1 MKMETKKIRIG
12 NDIQLTV
19 DLRQYIGLGVKESRV
34 YTNRYSDFENIDNNI
49 IVDWPEVY
57 WPHPDFSNLDEGYH
71 KVCIKDIKAFFI
83 NKSSNMKYKFIGRFP
98 IEPYSHA
105 FEPNKYNIFGCG
117 RPHWHHHP
125 IPHKPYIYHGFGL
138 NPDWRDIYNDAPNAY
153 SNKYPAFIKRVKVDN
168 VLDNSKVEVY
178 FPAKVQREIGM
189 YDLVIVAKLY
199 SPEFPN
205 KIRTI
210 TIDIPNV
217 FQLVESSAD
226 SDSDVFSLVKIEC
239 SELPEF
245 DSGEEFSGDR
255 YLNNV
260 VTNNEDHTITFER
273 NDGTNF
279 SVDLDDM
286 NDWYIDSQNQ
296 DGQIP

>member
-19 DLRQYIGLGVKESRV
+19 DLRQYIGLGVKESEV
-34 YTNRYSDFENIDNNI
+34 YTNRYSDFENLDKNP

-57 WPHPDFSNLDEGYH
+57 WPNEYDEDTDDHYN
-71 KVCIKDIKAFFI
+71 KVCIKSIKAFFI

-98 IEPYSHA
+98 TEPYSYA
-105 FEPNKYNIFGCG
+105 FEPSGHNIFGCG
-117 RPHWHHHP
+117 RPHWHHYP
-125 IPHKPYIYHGFGL
+125 VSRKPYMYYGFGIY
-138 NPDWRDIYNDAPNAY
+138 PDWRCIYNDLPHAH
-153 SNKYPAFIKRVKVDN
+153 SNKYPAFVKRVEVEG
-168 VLDNSKVEVY
+168 VLNNSKVEVY

-189 YDLVIVAKLY
+189 YDLVIMANLFC
-199 SPEFPN
+199 PEFPN

-217 FQLVESSAD
+217 FQLVKSSVD

-296 DGQIP
+296 G